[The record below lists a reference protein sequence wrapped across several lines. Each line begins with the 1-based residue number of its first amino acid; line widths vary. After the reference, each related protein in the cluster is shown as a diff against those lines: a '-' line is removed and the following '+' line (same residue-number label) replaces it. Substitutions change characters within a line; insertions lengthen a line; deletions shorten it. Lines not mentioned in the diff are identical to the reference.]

1 MFVTMMKVLLLC
13 FVASAPLIGAFWSF
27 PEPDHH
33 KTKVVLKDHE
43 KIIIKF
49 DDQLSGGTKVSV
61 TEPDEITPSGTRLF
75 RKCRHRLANAFRTTK
90 NAVSDKTHE
99 VLSDIG
105 NFENHG
111 KDVVDNAVGKI
122 GEPRETLSEKITETV
137 KSVGE
142 NAKSAVKQTIGMVN
156 YIGDSSAVG
165 TLKDSVVKIEDWDL
179 VDSPKRIGEDIQS
192 NASRKIEQGVEEV
205 KETVDFIKDS
215 TPNELVTHCENK
227 ICDAFYVSLE
237 TIKSA
242 ISWCHLFG
250 FSIAYGM
257 GVWVTFFL
265 SCVLRKCLSKQQ
277 FGMVLNKINMVYF
290 RGMNYCVGAAL
301 FGFLVSQGIKGVI
314 SNKME
319 MFQGFN
325 LVCALVMSLINMI
338 FFEPRTTKALN
349 DLQLI
354 VERMNER
361 GETKSEAAEK
371 IKKLNTYSSTLNALN
386 DLQLIV
392 ERMNERGETKSE
404 AAEKIKKLNTYSS
417 TLNVSTM
424 VVLTWHLAYLG
435 QLLQARH

>member
-1 MFVTMMKVLLLC
+1 MKVFLLY
-13 FVASAPLIGAFWSF
+13 FVVSAPLIGAFWSF
-27 PEPDHH
+27 PGPHH
-33 KTKVVLKDHE
+33 HETEVVLNDHE

-49 DDQLSGGTKVSV
+49 DDQLNGGTKVSV
-61 TEPDEITPSGTRLF
+61 TEPDEITPSGNRLF
-75 RKCRHRLANAFRTTK
+75 RKCTHRLANAFRCTK
-90 NAVSDKTHE
+90 NTVSDKTHE
-99 VLSDIG
+99 FLSDIG
-105 NFENHG
+105 NFEKDA

-122 GEPRETLSEKITETV
+122 GEPKETLSEKITETV

-156 YIGDSSAVG
+156 IGDSSTVG

-179 VDSPKRIGEDIQS
+179 VDSPKRIGEDIES

-215 TPNELVTHCENK
+215 TPNELVTQCQNK

-237 TIKSA
+237 KIRSV
-242 ISWCHLFG
+242 ISWFHLFG
-250 FSIAYGM
+250 FSTAYGM
-257 GVWVTFFL
+257 GVWVTFF
-265 SCVLRKCLSKQQ
+265 SSFVLRKSLSKQQ

-290 RGMNYCVGAAL
+290 RGMSYCVGAAL
-301 FGFLVSQGIKGVI
+301 LGFLVSQGRKGAS

-319 MFQGFN
+319 MFQGLI

-338 FFEPRTTKALN
+338 FLEPQATK
-349 DLQLI
+349 LI

-371 IKKLNTYSSTLNALN
+371 L
-386 DLQLIV
+386 
-392 ERMNERGETKSE
+392 
-404 AAEKIKKLNTYSS
+404 KKLNTYSS

>member
-1 MFVTMMKVLLLC
+1 MFVTMMKVLFLC
-13 FVASAPLIGAFWSF
+13 FVVSAPLIGAFWSLK
-27 PEPDHH
+27 EPDHH

-61 TEPDEITPSGTRLF
+61 TEPDEITPSGNRLF
-75 RKCRHRLANAFRTTK
+75 RKCRHTLANAFRTTE

-105 NFENHG
+105 NFEKYG
-111 KDVVDNAVGKI
+111 KDFVDNAVGKI
-122 GEPRETLSEKITETV
+122 GEPKETLSEKITETV
-137 KSVGE
+137 ISVGE
-142 NAKSAVKQTIGMVN
+142 IAKSAVKNTVGMVN
-156 YIGDSSAVG
+156 MGDSSTVG

-215 TPNELVTHCENK
+215 TPNELVTHCKNK
-227 ICDAFYVSLE
+227 LCDAFFVSLE

-242 ISWCHLFG
+242 ISWFHLFG
-250 FSIAYGM
+250 FSIAFGM
-257 GVWVTFFL
+257 GVWVTFFS
-265 SCVLRKCLSKQQ
+265 SCVLRKSLSKQQ
-277 FGMVLNKINMVYF
+277 FGMVLNKINMVYSK
-290 RGMNYCVGAAL
+290 GMSYCVGAAL
-301 FGFLVSQGIKGVI
+301 FGFLVSKGIKGVI

-338 FFEPRTTKALN
+338 FFEPRTTK
-349 DLQLI
+349 
-354 VERMNER
+354 
-361 GETKSEAAEK
+361 
-371 IKKLNTYSSTLNALN
+371 
-386 DLQLIV
+386 LIV